1 VFGKQDPYRRANV
14 NNKRVQM
21 VAELA
26 APHLRP
32 DEEIEMTVYA
42 NVGSVSIKRIVATAA
57 VVTVATA
64 GMFTAFARP
73 RKTYLA
79 LTSQRLMFFDGE
91 TMSGRPG
98 KLLFTLPREA
108 LSVAGVDKG
117 ALAVKV
123 ELAIQ
128 GQEKG
133 LRLTFP
139 TVARKDGE
147 QVAAMLRATAAV

>member
-1 VFGKQDPYRRANV
+1 MSHV

-21 VAELA
+21 VADLA

-32 DEEIEMTVYA
+32 GEQIEITAYA
-42 NVGSVSIKRIVATAA
+42 NVGSVSVKRVVATAA
-57 VVTVATA
+57 VVAVATA

-79 LTSQRLMFFDGE
+79 LTSQRLIFFDGE

-98 KLLFTLPREA
+98 KLLFALPREA
-108 LSVAGVDKG
+108 VSVAGADKG
-117 ALAVKV
+117 PLSLKV

-128 GQEKG
+128 GQDKG
-133 LRLTFP
+133 FRLVFP

-147 QVAAMLRATAAV
+147 QVAAALWSAVAV

>member
-1 VFGKQDPYRRANV
+1 M
-14 NNKRVQM
+14 NNKRGQM
-21 VAELA
+21 VADLA

-32 DEEIEMTVYA
+32 DEQIVMTVYA
-42 NVGSVSIKRIVATAA
+42 NVGSVSVKRVIATAA

-79 LTSQRLMFFDGE
+79 LTSQRLMFFNGE
-91 TMSGRPG
+91 TVSGRPG
-98 KLLFTLPREA
+98 KLLFSLPREA
-108 LSVAGVDKG
+108 VSVADVDKG
-117 ALAVKV
+117 VINVKV
-123 ELAIQ
+123 ELAIE
-128 GQEKG
+128 GQDKG

-147 QVAAMLRATAAV
+147 QVAAVLRSTVAV